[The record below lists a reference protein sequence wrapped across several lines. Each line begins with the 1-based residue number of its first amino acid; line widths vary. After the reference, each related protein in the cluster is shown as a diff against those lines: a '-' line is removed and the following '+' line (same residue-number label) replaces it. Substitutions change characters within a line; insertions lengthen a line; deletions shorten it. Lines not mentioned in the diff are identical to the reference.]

1 MKHVKP
7 VSRKPEPAQ
16 QTVLQVKL
24 DQLLFYFDASAG
36 FLFGKYGHSIV

>member
-24 DQLLFYFDASAG
+24 EQFLFYFDSSAE
-36 FLFGKYGHSIV
+36 FLFGKFGHSTL